1 MSDPIT
7 IGAGVGA
14 GISMLRGGNPLQGA
28 AVGGLGGAGYGALT
42 GSGMA
47 GNLLSQG
54 GLLNSGAAGIVGS
67 TGEIGS
73 TLATTAGAKGV
84 APSIFDKI
92 GGGLSSM
99 GSYAK
104 ENPMLTMMG
113 ASALM
118 QPQPTYQMNSTA
130 GAPAI
135 MPSQESMNNY
145 VPAHL
150 QSQVQKPRVEVT
162 APAMGATTP
171 YRQFGFGGAN
181 MFRDPMEDMIPLN
194 YPQY

>member
-14 GISMLRGGNPLQGA
+14 GISLLRGGNPLKGA

-54 GLLNSGAAGIVGS
+54 GLLSGLGS
-67 TGEIGS
+67 KTASS
-73 TLATTAGAKGV
+73 TLPTVLTTEGAKGV
-84 APSIFDKI
+84 APSIFDKGLAFMRNNPTATM
-92 GGGLSSM
+92 GGM
-99 GSYAK
+99 VAAQ
-104 ENPMLTMMG
+104 N
-113 ASALM
+113 LM
-118 QPQPTYQMNSTA
+118 QPQPTYQMQT
-130 GAPAI
+130 PDPQI
-135 MPSQESMNNY
+135 IPSQQSQMNY

-150 QSQVQKPRVEVT
+150 QSQVQKPRVDVT
-162 APAMGATTP
+162 APTMGATTP
-171 YRQFGFGGAN
+171 YRTFGFGGAN
-181 MFRDPMEDMIPLN
+181 MFRDPREQYLN

>member
-14 GISMLRGGNPLQGA
+14 GISLLRGGNPLKGA
-28 AVGGLGGAGYGALT
+28 AVGGLGGAGYGAIA
-42 GSGMA
+42 GKGMA

-54 GLLNSGAAGIVGS
+54 GLFGGAAAK
-67 TGEIGS
+67 S
-73 TLATTAGAKGV
+73 TLPSILTTEGAKGV
-84 APSIFDKI
+84 APNILDKI

-99 GSYAK
+99 GNYAK

-113 ASALM
+113 ATALM
-118 QPQPTYQMNSTA
+118 QPQPNYQMNSTA

-162 APAMGATTP
+162 APAMGAIQP

>member
-14 GISMLRGGNPLQGA
+14 GISLLRGGNPLKGA

-54 GLLNSGAAGIVGS
+54 GLMGGPTGVGYLGS

-73 TLATTAGAKGV
+73 TLATTAGGIGTKPSMIDKGL
-84 APSIFDKI
+84 AFMRNNPTAT
-92 GGGLSSM
+92 GAGLI
-99 GSYAK
+99 AAQ
-104 ENPMLTMMG
+104 N
-113 ASALM
+113 LM
-118 QPQPTYQMNSTA
+118 QPTPPYNPPEPQ
-130 GAPAI
+130 
-135 MPSQESMNNY
+135 MPSARPSQQSMQNY

-150 QSQVQKPRVEVT
+150 LSQVQEPSIEVN
-162 APAMGATTP
+162 APTLGATTP

-181 MFRDPMEDMIPLN
+181 MFRDPMEYMINLN

>member
-14 GISMLRGGNPLQGA
+14 GISLLRGGNPLQGA
-28 AVGGLGGAGYGALT
+28 AVGGLGGAGYGAIA
-42 GSGMA
+42 GKGMA

-54 GLLNSGAAGIVGS
+54 GLFGGAAPGIVGS

-73 TLATTAGAKGV
+73 TLATTAGG
-84 APSIFDKI
+84 I
-92 GGGLSSM
+92 GTKSSM
-99 GSYAK
+99 MDKGLAFMRN
-104 ENPMLTMMG
+104 NPTATMGGMV
-113 ASALM
+113 AAQNLM
-118 QPQPTYQMNSTA
+118 QPTPPYNPPEPQ
-130 GAPAI
+130 
-135 MPSQESMNNY
+135 MPSARPSQQSMQNY

-150 QSQVQKPRVEVT
+150 LSQAQKPRIEVN
-162 APAMGATTP
+162 APTMGATQP

-181 MFRDPMEDMIPLN
+181 MFRDPREEFVN

>member
-14 GISMLRGGNPLQGA
+14 GISLLRGGNPLKGA

-84 APSIFDKI
+84 APNIFDKGLAFMRNNPTATM
-92 GGGLSSM
+92 GGM
-99 GSYAK
+99 VAAQ
-104 ENPMLTMMG
+104 N
-113 ASALM
+113 LM
-118 QPQPTYQMNSTA
+118 QPQPTYQMQT
-130 GAPAI
+130 PDPQI
-135 MPSQESMNNY
+135 IPSQQSMNNY

-150 QSQVQKPRVEVT
+150 QSQVQKPRVDVT
-162 APAMGATTP
+162 APTMGATTP
-171 YRQFGFGGAN
+171 YRTFGFGGAN
-181 MFRDPMEDMIPLN
+181 MFRDPREEYLN

>member
-7 IGAGVGA
+7 IGAGLGA
-14 GISMLRGGNPLQGA
+14 GVSVLRGGNPLKGA
-28 AVGGLGGAGYGALT
+28 MVGGLGGAGYGALT

-84 APSIFDKI
+84 APSFLDK
-92 GGGLSSM
+92 GLAFM
-99 GSYAK
+99 RQ
-104 ENPMLTMMG
+104 NPV
-113 ASALM
+113 ASQAGLVAATNMM
-118 QPQPTYQMNSTA
+118 QPTPQYQMNVQD
-130 GAPAI
+130 PQI
-135 MPSQESMNNY
+135 IPSQQSQMNY
-145 VPAHL
+145 IPAHL
-150 QSQVQKPRVEVT
+150 QTQVQKPRIDVT

-171 YRQFGFGGAN
+171 YRTFGFGGAN